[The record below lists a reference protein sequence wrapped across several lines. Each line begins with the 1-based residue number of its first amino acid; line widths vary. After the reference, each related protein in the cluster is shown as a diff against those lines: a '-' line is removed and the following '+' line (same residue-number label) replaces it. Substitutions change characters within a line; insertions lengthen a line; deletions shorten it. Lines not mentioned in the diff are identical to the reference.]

1 MNIRELRKAYNLSQA
16 ALAEKLGVTA
26 KTISRL
32 ENGQMMI
39 SDQIADRIWDV
50 FGVEIAGGEEKK
62 PVKKVKAPKLEIYIQ
77 SPLGGNIT
85 PEEVAA
91 RMPEGTEACFVRVD
105 QNLIWWVR
113 GEETGA
119 VEIWSDD
126 RSNAEDGKSRGERS
140 PRLCI
145 VCGISSVGDTG
156 HEALERPV
164 LQFDGALKDVVLRVG
179 DHEDPV
185 PVVFGVVVVGEV
197 EEQVFLGTGEEVDRA
212 GLVLD
217 DGQHGAEH
225 LPDLH
230 HQGAVAAFSLGVQ
243 PFFDGH
249 KFPPVRKRGGAG
261 RQKDDRDQKRD
272 DPFHF
277 HASFFFCCPHYT
289 LNRGKRATAPGWKN
303 RAGYAIIQLR
313 KA

>member
-113 GEETGA
+113 GDETGA
-119 VEIWSDD
+119 IQIWSDD
-126 RSNAEDGKSRGERS
+126 R
-140 PRLCI
+140 
-145 VCGISSVGDTG
+145 
-156 HEALERPV
+156 
-164 LQFDGALKDVVLRVG
+164 
-179 DHEDPV
+179 
-185 PVVFGVVVVGEV
+185 
-197 EEQVFLGTGEEVDRA
+197 
-212 GLVLD
+212 
-217 DGQHGAEH
+217 
-225 LPDLH
+225 
-230 HQGAVAAFSLGVQ
+230 
-243 PFFDGH
+243 
-249 KFPPVRKRGGAG
+249 
-261 RQKDDRDQKRD
+261 
-272 DPFHF
+272 
-277 HASFFFCCPHYT
+277 
-289 LNRGKRATAPGWKN
+289 
-303 RAGYAIIQLR
+303 
-313 KA
+313 